1 VEAVP
6 VIARGHNVALFVP
19 PVAGAAL
26 AQFRHIPNHPV
37 LVLTSGAD
45 RVPELAE
52 EPWPA
57 GSESQPARLAVTG
70 LSRAAR
76 RLAGELPGLVLV
88 GAVDALA
95 LLKRSAL
102 RMAEFRCV
110 VIAWPE
116 QFDEDGLAALE
127 AVMAEADRESQRL
140 IMTSSPGRDIEAL
153 VDRYAFK
160 ALTFGFATGEPGSK
174 PTIGPARYVLAPGPR
189 LSEIRRR
196 VLDALDPASDDAIA
210 VAGCPVN
217 REEAEKLAAEAG
229 PEPPVFVVEPHQLAW
244 LRSLFSPL
252 SALPLPAALD
262 KLEQRAEAIRA
273 RLARV
278 IEHEDL
284 GRELLLLGPLL
295 RRFEP
300 AEVAAAALR
309 MAAHPAQRVVATLA
323 GPGGG
328 VEGTDASSEAGGG
341 WARLWVGV
349 GRKDGVRPGDLLGA
363 IVGEAKVPASTVGRI
378 ELREL
383 FTLVEVKSEHAER
396 VVTALAGVT
405 LRGRRVVARVDRG
418 SGGAHRPPRR
428 L

>member
-26 AQFRHIPNHPV
+26 AQLRHIPNHPI
-37 LVLTSGAD
+37 LVLTSGAE
-45 RVPELAE
+45 RALELAE
-52 EPWPA
+52 EPWPE
-57 GSESQPARLAVTG
+57 GSEARPSRLAVTG

-76 RLAGELPGLVLV
+76 RLSDAPLELVLA
-88 GAVDALA
+88 GAADALA

-102 RMAEFRCV
+102 RPAQFRAV

-116 QFDEDGLAALE
+116 QFDEEALAALE
-127 AVMAEADRESQRL
+127 SVMAEADRESQRL
-140 IMTSSPGRDIEAL
+140 IMTSSPGRDTEAL

-160 ALTFGFATGEPGSK
+160 ALTFGFVSVEPGGR
-174 PTIGPARYVLAPGPR
+174 PPLGPARYVLAPGSR
-189 LSEIRRR
+189 MSEIRRR
-196 VLDALDPASDDAIA
+196 VLDALDPASDDAIV
-210 VAGCPVN
+210 VAACPTN
-217 REEAEKLAAEAG
+217 REEAEQLAAETG
-229 PEPPVFVVEPHQLAW
+229 SEPPVFVVEPHQLSW
-244 LRSLFSPL
+244 LRCLFSPL

-262 KLEQRAEAIRA
+262 KLEQRAEAIRT

-278 IEHEDL
+278 IENEDL
-284 GRELLLLGPLL
+284 DRELLLLGPLL
-295 RRFEP
+295 RRFDP

-309 MAAHPAQRVVATLA
+309 MAANPAQRVVATLA
-323 GPGGG
+323 GPGGVAG
-328 VEGTDASSEAGGG
+328 WTDVAPEVGGG

-363 IVGEAKVPASTVGRI
+363 IVGESKVPASTVGRI

-383 FTLVEVKSEHAER
+383 FSLVEVKSEHAER
-396 VVTALAGVT
+396 VVASLTGVT

-428 L
+428 V